1 MLVLAEFRND
11 NKSAEEVVDQIFC
24 KMDTDKNGTLSKEE
38 FITGAKLDQSVIRA
52 LSLYPAM
59 E

>member
-1 MLVLAEFRND
+1 M
-11 NKSAEEVVDQIFC
+11 VDQIFI
-24 KMDTDKNGTLSKEE
+24 KMDTDGNGTLSKDE

-59 E
+59 Q

>member
-1 MLVLAEFRND
+1 M
-11 NKSAEEVVDQIFC
+11 DQIFH

-52 LSLYPAM
+52 LSLYPAL